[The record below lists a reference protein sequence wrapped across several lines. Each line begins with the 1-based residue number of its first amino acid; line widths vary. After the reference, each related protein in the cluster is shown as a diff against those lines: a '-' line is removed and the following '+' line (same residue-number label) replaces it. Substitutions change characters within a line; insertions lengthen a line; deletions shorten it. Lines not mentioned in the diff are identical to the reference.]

1 MTAPPNAANSFGI
14 CTSVFGHRHAL
25 TAAKIRRLEATGIE
39 WIEIAALQ
47 AQHLNVFDERR
58 VDELVAAAAESPLK
72 VWSLHAPFCGI
83 AMDDA
88 DTRADGLR
96 KLLQAARV
104 AERFGAGCIVVHPG
118 RDVPSVDR
126 QREVQWTRDAVAGGL
141 DSMPQGMTLALET
154 MGKSSIGGPIDEMLA
169 ILEGFDPARSGI
181 CLDTGHVNQEG
192 DVIAYT
198 RAVAGRIATVHL
210 HDNYG
215 DHDDHALPGEGNL
228 DWPAVIAA
236 MREAGYLGPLMGEC
250 GLENATA
257 EETAEEYVRR
267 MRQYQGGL

>member
-1 MTAPPNAANSFGI
+1 LTAPPAAANSLGI

-25 TAAKIRRLEATGIE
+25 TAAKVRRLEDTGIE

-47 AQHLNVFDERR
+47 TQHLNVFDERR
-58 VDELVAAAAESPLK
+58 VDELVAAVAESPLK

-126 QREVQWTRDAVAGGL
+126 RREVQWTRDAVAGALG
-141 DSMPQGMTLALET
+141 SMPQGVKLALET
-154 MGKSSIGGPIDEMLA
+154 MGEKSIGGPSQEMLG
-169 ILEGFDPARSGI
+169 ILDGFEPAQVAI
-181 CLDTGHVNQEG
+181 CLDTGHVNQGG
-192 DVIAYT
+192 DVIAYA
-198 RAVAGRIATVHL
+198 RAVAGRITTVHL

-228 DWPAVIAA
+228 DWPAVLAA
-236 MREAGYLGPLMGEC
+236 LRAAGYQGPLICEG
-250 GLENATA
+250 GSTQLSP
-257 EETAEEYVRR
+257 EETTREYVRR
-267 MRQYQGGL
+267 MRQF